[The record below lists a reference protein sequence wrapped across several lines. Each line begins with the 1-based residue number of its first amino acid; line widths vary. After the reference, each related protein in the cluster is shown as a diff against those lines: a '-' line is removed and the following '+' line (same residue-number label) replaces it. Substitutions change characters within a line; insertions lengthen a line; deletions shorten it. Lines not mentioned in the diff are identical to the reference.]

1 MLVLALLG
9 ASALSGC
16 HDMSDITGSI
26 GPAPGPM
33 PTDPAALREYADAL
47 GKRFD
52 SKPGDKTISIAY
64 SKALR
69 ALGRSHEAAAV
80 MQAAAVKAPS
90 DFDVLG
96 EYGRALADD
105 GQLAQAKD
113 VMTRSYA
120 PERPDWRDL
129 SVQGTIED
137 RLDNHEAAQNFYR
150 QALQIQPNDAATL
163 SNLGLSQALSK
174 DLSGAERTLR
184 RAAEAPGADEQVRNN
199 LALVLALEGKF
210 DESQKVAEQDLSP
223 QAAAENVA
231 TIKQMIAQ
239 NATWRDLQAKGP
251 KARHGKPPM
260 ALPQGAGAQTDLP
273 SRADAAPDAP
283 T

>member
-1 MLVLALLG
+1 
-9 ASALSGC
+9 
-16 HDMSDITGSI
+16 MSDVTGSI

-33 PTDPAALREYADAL
+33 PTDPAALREYADNL
-47 GKRFD
+47 GHRFD
-52 SKPGDKTISIAY
+52 AKPGDKTISIAY

-69 ALGRSHEAAAV
+69 ALGRYHEAAAV
-80 MQAAAVKAPS
+80 MQAAAVKAPN

-120 PERPDWRDL
+120 AERPDWRDL

-137 RLDNHEAAQNFYR
+137 RLDDHAGAQNFYR
-150 QALQIQPNDAATL
+150 QALAIQPNDAATL
-163 SNLGLSQALSK
+163 SNLGLSLALSK
-174 DLSGAERTLR
+174 DLPAAEQTLR
-184 RAAEAPGADEQVRNN
+184 QAAAAPGADEQVRNN

-210 DESQKVAEQDLSP
+210 DRVAEGGRTGP
-223 QAAAENVA
+223 IAASRRGQRRHDQTDDRA
-231 TIKQMIAQ
+231 K
-239 NATWRDLQAKGP
+239 RDL
-251 KARHGKPPM
+251 ARPAGQDAESHGKPPM
-260 ALPQGAGAQTDLP
+260 DLPQAPARNRSALAHRH
-273 SRADAAPDAP
+273 SSAPDAP